1 MIDYSVLIRTTG
13 KAGEKYRRLLE
24 SIAALEPR
32 PREVIVVLP
41 EGYDLPADR
50 LGWETFY
57 FCPKGMV
64 IQRLYGIAQCKTKY
78 ALISDDDI
86 AFGPDFV
93 QKLVAPLET
102 GRYGIS
108 AGPLTEFFPEPGMQT
123 LLSFLLGGAAPTVL
137 HRDRYNTVL
146 KTTGYSF
153 NRDLAPGRLY
163 ETQSAPW
170 TCFFADVEK
179 LRSIHFEDEL
189 WLDKNSYSAH
199 DDTAMFYK
207 AWLRG
212 VTPVIVTDAQ
222 YQHLDAKTSKVGNP
236 RAAFAGG
243 FNTVVFWHRF
253 IYSQCRSLPEKLWA
267 KLCIHYHILMREM
280 LDLLKQ
286 LRRRST
292 CGSPTFRDGIRA
304 GWEWLK
310 HADYTALPPV
320 RDERNHI

>member
-1 MIDYSVLIRTTG
+1 MIDYSVIIRTTG
-13 KAGEKYRRLLE
+13 RAGVKYQRLLD
-24 SIAALEPR
+24 SIAALEPL

-41 EGYDLPADR
+41 EGYDLPAER

-102 GRYGIS
+102 GKYGIS
-108 AGPLTEFFPEPGMQT
+108 AGPLPEFFPKPGLPALIDT
-123 LLSFLLGGAAPTVL
+123 LMSSAVPTVF
-137 HRDRYNTVL
+137 HRERYNTVL
-146 KTTGYSF
+146 KTTGFSY
-153 NRDLAPGRLY
+153 NRHLEPGRLY

-179 LRSIHFEDEL
+179 LRSIRFEDEL
-189 WLDKNSYSAH
+189 WLDRNGYSAH

-212 VTPVIVTDAQ
+212 VTPVIVTNAP
-222 YQHLDAKTSKVGNP
+222 YQHLDARTSTIGNP
-236 RAAFAGG
+236 KAPFAGG

-253 IYSQCRSLPEKLWA
+253 VYSQCGTLPEKLWA
-267 KLCIHYHILMREM
+267 KLCIRYHIFARGMFV
-280 LDLLKQ
+280 LLNR
-286 LRRRST
+286 LRGRGAT
-292 CGSPTFRDGIRA
+292 GDPTFRDGTRA
-304 GWEWLK
+304 GWKWLK
-310 HADYTALPPV
+310 SAEYAALPPV
-320 RDERNHI
+320 RE

>member
-1 MIDYSVLIRTTG
+1 MIDYSVIIRTTG
-13 KAGEKYRRLLE
+13 RAGEKYRRLLS
-24 SIAALEPR
+24 SIEALEPR

-41 EGYDLPADR
+41 EGYGLPSDR

-64 IQRLYGIAQCKTKY
+64 IQRLHGIAQCKTKY

-93 QKLVAPLET
+93 QKLAAPLET
-102 GRYGIS
+102 GTYGVS
-108 AGPLTEFFPEPGMQT
+108 AGPLVEFFPAPGIQT
-123 LLSFLLGGAAPTVL
+123 LLSAFLGGAVPTVL

-146 KTTGYSF
+146 KTTGYAF
-153 NRDLAPGRLY
+153 NRELIPGCLY

-170 TCFFADVEK
+170 TCFFADVQK

-189 WLDKNSYSAH
+189 WLDKNGYSAH

-212 VTPVIVTDAQ
+212 VTPVIAADAR

-236 RAAFAGG
+236 KAPYAGG

-253 IYSQCRSLPEKLWA
+253 IYSQCESLPEKLWA
-267 KLCIHYHILMREM
+267 KFCIHYHLFMREM
-280 LDLLKQ
+280 WALLKL
-286 LRRRST
+286 LRKPDRSGT
-292 CGSPTFRDGIRA
+292 PTFRDGVCA
-304 GWEWLK
+304 GWKWITSEEY
-310 HADYTALPPV
+310 ASLPPV
-320 RDERNHI
+320 RE

>member
-1 MIDYSVLIRTTG
+1 MIDYSVIIRTTG
-13 KAGEKYRRLLE
+13 RAGEKYRRLLAAIE
-24 SIAALEPR
+24 ALEPR

-102 GRYGIS
+102 GKYGVS
-108 AGPLTEFFPEPGMQT
+108 AGPLPEFFPAPGIPAILSALTGAACPT
-123 LLSFLLGGAAPTVL
+123 LL
-137 HRDRYNTVL
+137 HRSRYNTVL
-146 KTTGYSF
+146 KTTGYSY
-153 NRDLAPGRLY
+153 NRRLQPGKLY

-170 TCFFADVEK
+170 TCFFADVQK
-179 LRSIHFEDEL
+179 LRSIRFEDEL
-189 WLDKNSYSAH
+189 WLDKNGYSAH

-212 VTPVIVTDAQ
+212 VTPVIVADAP
-222 YQHLDAKTSKVGNP
+222 YQHLDARTSTTHNPKV
-236 RAAFAGG
+236 AYAGG

-253 IYSQCRSLPEKLWA
+253 VYGSCRTAAERLWA
-267 KLCIHYHILMREM
+267 KLCFRWHLFAMDKLRLLSDLRKHTADRKTARE
-280 LDLLKQ
+280 
-286 LRRRST
+286 
-292 CGSPTFRDGIRA
+292 GVRA
-304 GWEWLK
+304 GWTWIESEEY
-310 HADYTALPPV
+310 AALPPV
-320 RDERNHI
+320 RAQERNRL

>member
-1 MIDYSVLIRTTG
+1 MIDYAVIIRTTG
-13 KAGEKYRRLLE
+13 RAGEKYRRLLA
-24 SIAALEPR
+24 SIDALEPK

-41 EGYDLPADR
+41 EGYDLPPER

-86 AFGPDFV
+86 AFEPDFV
-93 QKLVAPLET
+93 RKLAAPLET
-102 GRYGIS
+102 GKYGIS
-108 AGPLTEFFPEPGMQT
+108 AGPLTVFFPEPGIPTAASMV
-123 LLSFLLGGAAPTVL
+123 LGGAVPTVL

-153 NRDLAPGRLY
+153 NRHLEPGRLY

-170 TCFFADVEK
+170 TCFFADVQK
-179 LRSIHFEDEL
+179 LRSIRFEDEL
-189 WLDKNSYSAH
+189 WLDRNSYSAH

-212 VTPVIVTDAQ
+212 VTPVIVTDAP
-222 YQHLDAKTSKVGNP
+222 YQHLDAKTSKLGNP
-236 RAAFAGG
+236 RAPFASG

-253 IYSQCRSLPEKLWA
+253 IYSQSGSLPGKLWA
-267 KLCIHYHILMREM
+267 KLCIHYHIFAQF
-280 LDLLKQ
+280 LLGM
-286 LRRRST
+286 LRRLRGGVST
-292 CGSPTFRDGIRA
+292 GNPTFRDGVRA
-304 GWEWLK
+304 GWQWIESEEY
-310 HADYTALPPV
+310 AALPPV
-320 RDERNHI
+320 NA

>member
-1 MIDYSVLIRTTG
+1 MIDYSVIIRTTG
-13 KAGEKYRRLLE
+13 RAGEKYRRLLT
-24 SIAALEPR
+24 SIEALEPK

-41 EGYDLPADR
+41 DGYILPVDR

-64 IQRLYGIAQCKTKY
+64 IQRLHGIAMCKTKY

-93 QKLVAPLET
+93 QKLAAPLET
-102 GRYGIS
+102 GAYGIS
-108 AGPLTEFFPEPGMQT
+108 AGPLVEFFPEPGTQT
-123 LLSFLLGGAAPTVL
+123 LFSALLGGAVPTVL
-137 HRDRYNTVL
+137 HRNRYNTVL

-153 NRDLAPGRLY
+153 NRHLQSDRLY

-179 LRSIHFEDEL
+179 LRSIRFEDEL
-189 WLDKNSYSAH
+189 WLDRNGYSAH

-212 VTPVIVTDAQ
+212 VTPVIVSNAV
-222 YQHLDAKTSKVGNP
+222 YQHLDAKTSRIENP
-236 RAAFAGG
+236 KAAFAGG

-253 IYSQCRSLPEKLWA
+253 IYSQCKTLPEKIWT
-267 KLCIHYHILMREM
+267 KLCIHYHLFARTM
-280 LDLLKQ
+280 LGLLKQ
-286 LRRRST
+286 MCRRST
-292 CGSPTFRDGIRA
+292 SANPTFRDGVHA
-304 GWEWLK
+304 GWKWLK
-310 HADYTALPPV
+310 SAEYAALPPV
-320 RDERNHI
+320 RA